1 MRSRRKQD
9 EKGGR
14 WCGDHSAHSSPFLGR
29 FTREYMMTW
38 QFYHSPIW
46 FGAPVVD
53 VRVIRDERPIS
64 SARFFRAAPTRKTDV
79 SCTGKQRRVHHRS
92 GHTTAQEQ
100 PTNRAKQWWTRL
112 LVMLHSR
119 CLCRGRSCSHRE
131 GKGGMTEK
139 QQGGAGRQEQ
149 KLGDPEE

>member
-29 FTREYMMTW
+29 FTRDYMMTW

-53 VRVIRDERPIS
+53 VRVIRDERPFS
-64 SARFFRAAPTRKTDV
+64 SARFFRAAPTRKTD
-79 SCTGKQRRVHHRS
+79 K
-92 GHTTAQEQ
+92 
-100 PTNRAKQWWTRL
+100 RAKHIS
-112 LVMLHSR
+112 VSR
-119 CLCRGRSCSHRE
+119 NCFQLFSGIRVRYYASGVYGDSKLS
-131 GKGGMTEK
+131 KL
-139 QQGGAGRQEQ
+139 EQ
-149 KLGDPEE
+149 LMMP